1 MQNIEEEQATPRD
14 LGMRILDIILG
25 TRASERLTEAHEEEI
40 IRLIDLGADLEVR
53 SNVSQSL
60 SLATPLFYVSSK
72 GSRRLLEY
80 MIKKGAELEAR
91 DRWSIT
97 SLARA
102 AYFGVTDNVKALTE
116 AGADPNTVNKSMY
129 TLQITVG
136 ANGMKFFDKE
146 LGIVVIDSVASARVL
161 IEAGA
166 DPRTAF
172 TSVDGFRNFFDGDI
186 AWASE
191 DCMMRLK
198 RRERSI
204 KAFGRF

>member
-25 TRASERLTEAHEEEI
+25 TRASERLTEAQEEEI

-53 SNVSQSL
+53 SNPPAL
-60 SLATPLFYVSSK
+60 AMATPLYYVSSK

-91 DRWSIT
+91 DLWSNT

-102 AYFGVTDNVKALTE
+102 AYFGVTDNVKALAE
-116 AGADPNTVNKSMY
+116 AGADPNIVSINGRSA
-129 TLQITVG
+129 LQLTVG
-136 ANGMKFFDKE
+136 ANGLKFFDE
-146 LGIVVIDSVASARVL
+146 EVIDTVASARVL